1 MVNILRFLGW
11 FSFYSVLCPLFILQL
26 LLNLLLNVLFR
37 FDVISVNGHVAA
49 VKMET
54 AKENQ
59 GRIVRKVENMR
70 LFHVNCRWTNSY
82 LIL

>member
-1 MVNILRFLGW
+1 MISGW
-11 FSFYSVLCPLFILQL
+11 CSFYRVSCLLFILSL
-26 LLNLLLNVLFR
+26 LLNLLLNILFH

-59 GRIVRKVENMR
+59 GRIVRKVKNAG
-70 LFHVNCRWTNSY
+70 LFHVNCG
-82 LIL
+82 